1 MTRREE
7 TQGRWAIPED
17 IAVETDPDD
26 RSAVG
31 VLRASRGVI
40 VRLPQVG
47 LLVWRASPRV
57 SDTEG
62 LVALLAAE
70 HGWPSDEIAQPVQNF
85 VMSLVDH
92 GLLEERSGHE
102 SN

>member
-1 MTRREE
+1 M
-7 TQGRWAIPED
+7 
-17 IAVETDPDD
+17 
-26 RSAVG
+26 
-31 VLRASRGVI
+31 
-40 VRLPQVG
+40 
-47 LLVWRASPRV
+47 
-57 SDTEG
+57 
-62 LVALLAAE
+62 ALLAAE

>member
-7 TQGRWAIPED
+7 GQGRWAIPED
-17 IAVETDPDD
+17 IAVETDPGD
-26 RSAVG
+26 RSAVW

-47 LLVWRASPRV
+47 LLVWRASPSV

-70 HGWPSDEIAQPVQNF
+70 HGWPSDEIAQPVRNF
-85 VMSLVDH
+85 VRSLVDH